1 METGCGSVSES
12 ADCLTMV
19 TQKRLHSTGIEP
31 GDGRCESPACL
42 RNPKGWNK
50 ALAVR
55 TNKGGTG
62 WIFKELLG
70 CTTLWATERKM

>member
-31 GDGRCESPACL
+31 GNGRCESPACL
-42 RNPKGWNK
+42 RNPKGWNNTLTFRSK
-50 ALAVR
+50 KRAI
-55 TNKGGTG
+55 G
-62 WIFKELLG
+62 WSVKELLG
-70 CTTLWATERKM
+70 HTALGPTE